1 MEGKEMKN
9 MKVSYKLMAGFM
21 VMTVLAALVGATG
34 IYGLNSMAAA
44 EERMYADMAVPLA
57 NLSEAVEYSQ
67 RIRVGMR
74 DMILETGVAA
84 ELETIEKDIRD
95 SFANFESA
103 ANAYY
108 PSLATEDARRL
119 FDETMAQFNDVIKP
133 NMEMMMQHARN
144 GLPQNVL
151 QREMEYMTDSVNII
165 ASDLDELMNLRLG
178 VMGDA
183 NDSNKELNFTLLA
196 VIVGAIVLAVAA
208 AVFLAFNIS
217 GLISKPLATLT
228 AFMKQASSTGN
239 LTPREEDI
247 KVIGVY
253 AQRKDELGQTI
264 VATDAFLK
272 RITEAS
278 MVLADVSGGDLTAEL
293 VPLSDKDM
301 LGCSL
306 QKMTSSLNDMFGEI
320 HSATGQVSVGA
331 RQIADGAQSLAQGST
346 EQAATVQQLSA
357 STSEI
362 LEKTKTNAQL
372 AESAA
377 EMAGAIMKSAGKG
390 SRQMDEMVSAVHEI
404 TKAGESISKVI
415 KVIDDIA
422 FQTNILAL
430 NAAVEAAR
438 AGQHGKGFAVVAE
451 EVRNLAEKSAEAA
464 KDTGV
469 LIQNS
474 IEKAELGASIAKETA
489 ESLEEI
495 ISGISE
501 SGHIVSQIAEAS
513 QEQAQGIAH
522 INEGIEQVAMVVQ
535 NNSATAEQSAAASQ
549 QLSGQSA
556 MLEGLISQFKLKSG
570 EEAPGLALVSGAE
583 QNKAGFAVINNRRCA
598 G

>member
-1 MEGKEMKN
+1 
-9 MKVSYKLMAGFM
+9 
-21 VMTVLAALVGATG
+21 
-34 IYGLNSMAAA
+34 
-44 EERMYADMAVPLA
+44 
-57 NLSEAVEYSQ
+57 
-67 RIRVGMR
+67 
-74 DMILETGVAA
+74 MILETGMAT
-84 ELETIEKDIRD
+84 ELDAIEKDILD
-95 SFANFESA
+95 CFASFESA

-108 PSLATEDARRL
+108 PSLSTEDSRKL
-119 FDETMAQFNDVIKP
+119 FNDTMNQFTGVVKPGIETM
-133 NMEMMMQHARN
+133 MRHARDGMPQDALQTEMA
-144 GLPQNVL
+144 GLTEAVNV
-151 QREMEYMTDSVNII
+151 I
-165 ASDLDELMNLRLG
+165 AANLDEFMSLRLG

-183 NDSNKELNFTLLA
+183 NTANKKMNITLLA
-196 VIVGAIVLAVAA
+196 VIIGAVVLAAAA
-208 AVFLAFNIS
+208 AVFLALYIS
-217 GLISKPLATLT
+217 GLISKPLTTLT
-228 AFMKQASSTGN
+228 AFMKHASLTGDISM
-239 LTPREEDI
+239 REEDAR
-247 KVIGVY
+247 VVGVY

-278 MVLADVSGGDLTAEL
+278 TVLAAVSGGDLTAEL
-293 VPLSDKDM
+293 APLSDKDM
-301 LGCSL
+301 LGGSM
-306 QKMTSSLNDMFGEI
+306 QKMTLSLSRMFGEI
-320 HSATGQVSVGA
+320 RCATGQVSLGA
-331 RQIADGAQSLAQGST
+331 KQIADGAQSLAQGST

-362 LEKTKTNAQL
+362 LEKTKTNAAL
-372 AESAA
+372 AEGAA
-377 EMAGAIMKSAGKG
+377 EMADTIMKSAGKG
-390 SRQMDEMVSAVHEI
+390 SRQMDEMVSAVQEI

-464 KDTGV
+464 KDTGA

-474 IEKAELGASIAKETA
+474 IEKAELGARIAKETA

-495 ISGISE
+495 ISGITE
-501 SGHIVSQIAEAS
+501 SGHIVSQIAGSS

-549 QLSGQSA
+549 QLSGQST
-556 MLEGLISQFKLKSG
+556 MLEGLISQFKLKGSEEEPGFSLITNAASG
-570 EEAPGLALVSGAE
+570 
-583 QNKAGFAVINNRRCA
+583 QTGFAVINNRQQA